1 MNSSERKF
9 YYWNDDIKNKYFSL
23 KNLII
28 IFSFQNFLNKNAKKT
43 ILVIFISLD
52 IYVIDTQ
59 YMAKIIYIKEYQ
71 FNLTNYNLLLKIMI
85 LSHYLFLKIRADK
98 YSTAV
103 VVAAA

>member
-1 MNSSERKF
+1 MKIIIFR
-9 YYWNDDIKNKYFSL
+9 L
-23 KNLII
+23 KNLINI
-28 IFSFQNFLNKNAKKT
+28 VYFLISIKYRFKKI